1 MIVHNARYSDL
12 RNFLYQPPGEQEF
25 VGLKPMKRFSIPGLD
40 AETSD
45 NACFAFMHPIGSIV
59 NITKASLDDASL
71 EPRDCVQL
79 WKTMIS
85 HETYTY
91 KVKKKLAPEFDL
103 PALLKKS
110 DAIKWGSALKEQLW
124 EWTMDPQSPFLNV
137 YNDLKPQTT
146 NRNRMRAPNGST
158 QLTEVSDV
166 ISLVSL
172 SLLVDLRSRGAFLI
186 QASRTVAEGRR
197 EVSKYKRQDQK
208 WLAETVHQ
216 SPSIVFLPELPP
228 QAAKILKTHNKKT
241 LDIFETYVHTFV
253 KQHLQHT
260 SDDKLPFTNTRVSP
274 TKAKSIDA
282 YATNIPL
289 LPPTIIRS
297 SFTTLSGFT
306 DNFTTI
312 HKLYDTNAYI
322 YDFFKHGDLD
332 ALVRDNKVKR
342 GDNFLSSENF
352 NDADMAD
359 VQDVGDVLKEN
370 VNVHLKQQKAR
381 ASGLASK
388 TLGPQQNVNSEITQR
403 ESISLWMLYKDIT
416 YLNNLGAAY
425 FEKGDYDK
433 AIEACTKAV
442 EEGREIY
449 ADFKLIAKSYARIDT
464 PPTRNRATSSWPSR
478 TTRSP

>member
-146 NRNRMRAPNGST
+146 NRNRMRAPNERRKEVL
-158 QLTEVSDV
+158 LT
-166 ISLVSL
+166 
-172 SLLVDLRSRGAFLI
+172 LI
-186 QASRTVAEGRR
+186 TVLCHLFCRIPCT
-197 EVSKYKRQDQK
+197 KYKDQK

-282 YATNIPL
+282 YATDIPL

-342 GDNFLSSENF
+342 GD
-352 NDADMAD
+352 
-359 VQDVGDVLKEN
+359 
-370 VNVHLKQQKAR
+370 
-381 ASGLASK
+381 
-388 TLGPQQNVNSEITQR
+388 
-403 ESISLWMLYKDIT
+403 DIT